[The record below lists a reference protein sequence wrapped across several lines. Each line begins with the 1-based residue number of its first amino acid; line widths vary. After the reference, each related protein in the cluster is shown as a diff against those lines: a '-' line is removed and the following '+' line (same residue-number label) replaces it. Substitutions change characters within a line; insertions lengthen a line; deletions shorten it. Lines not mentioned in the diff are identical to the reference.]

1 MKITMLGTGT
11 SCGVPFIGCHCPV
24 CLSEDPKDKRCRSSI
39 LIEKGNTKVVIDT
52 GYEFRLQCLR
62 SGVERLDGVLYT
74 HAHPDHLF
82 GLDDLRAFYRE
93 EKSVDI
99 WGSKGTIDRIKTLYP
114 YVFKP
119 FSNDGLPH
127 LSPHIASQGVPF
139 LVGEIEF
146 IPFFMTHGPVEST
159 GYRFGN
165 CAYVTDVSDIRE
177 EENLKHLENLDVL
190 IIDALMEKKHPS
202 HLSFGEACEIGKKC
216 GAKRVYFTHISHT
229 MKHVDIERK
238 YNGIA
243 KPSYDTMTV
252 EVDDE

>member
-99 WGSKGTIDRIKTLYP
+99 WGGKETIDRIKTLYP

-146 IPFFMTHGPVEST
+146 IPFFMTHGPMEST
-159 GYRFGN
+159 GYRFEN

-177 EENLKHLENLDVL
+177 EENLKYLENLDVL

>member
-1 MKITMLGTGT
+1 MLGTGT

-146 IPFFMTHGPVEST
+146 IPFFMTHGPMEST

-177 EENLKHLENLDVL
+177 EENLKYLENLDVL

>member
-139 LVGEIEF
+139 LVGDIEF

-177 EENLKHLENLDVL
+177 EENLKYLESLDVL

>member
-146 IPFFMTHGPVEST
+146 IPFFMTHGPMEST

-177 EENLKHLENLDVL
+177 EENLKYLENLDVL

-202 HLSFGEACEIGKKC
+202 HLSFKEACEIGKKC
-216 GAKRVYFTHISHT
+216 GSKRVYFTHISHT

>member
-139 LVGEIEF
+139 LVGDIEF

-177 EENLKHLENLDVL
+177 EENLKYLENLDVL

-243 KPSYDTMTV
+243 KPSYDTMIL

>member
-39 LIEKGNTKVVIDT
+39 LIEKGNTKVVVDT

-146 IPFFMTHGPVEST
+146 IPFFMTHGPMEST

-177 EENLKHLENLDVL
+177 EENLKYLENLDVL

-202 HLSFGEACEIGKKC
+202 HLSFIEACEIGKKC

>member
-39 LIEKGNTKVVIDT
+39 LIEKGNTKVGIDT

-146 IPFFMTHGPVEST
+146 IPFFMTHGPMEST

-177 EENLKHLENLDVL
+177 EENLKYLENLDVL

>member
-146 IPFFMTHGPVEST
+146 IPFFMTHGPMEST

-177 EENLKHLENLDVL
+177 EENLKYLENLDVL

-216 GAKRVYFTHISHT
+216 GANRVYFTHISHT

>member
-146 IPFFMTHGPVEST
+146 IPFFMTHGPMEST

-177 EENLKHLENLDVL
+177 EENLNYLENLDVL

>member
-99 WGSKGTIDRIKTLYP
+99 WGSKETIDRIKTLYP

-146 IPFFMTHGPVEST
+146 IPFFMTHGPMEST

-177 EENLKHLENLDVL
+177 EENLKYLENLDVL

-202 HLSFGEACEIGKKC
+202 HLSFIEACEIGKKC

>member
-93 EKSVDI
+93 EKSVDM

-146 IPFFMTHGPVEST
+146 IPFFMTHGPMEST

-177 EENLKHLENLDVL
+177 EENLKYLENLDVL

-202 HLSFGEACEIGKKC
+202 HLSFKEACEIGKKC

>member
-24 CLSEDPKDKRCRSSI
+24 CLSEDPKDKRCRSSV

-93 EKSVDI
+93 EKRVDI

-177 EENLKHLENLDVL
+177 EENLKYLENLDVL

-202 HLSFGEACEIGKKC
+202 HLSFKEACEIGKKC

>member
-99 WGSKGTIDRIKTLYP
+99 WGSKGTIYRIKTLYP

-146 IPFFMTHGPVEST
+146 IPFFMTHGPMEST

-177 EENLKHLENLDVL
+177 EENLKYLENLDVL

>member
-1 MKITMLGTGT
+1 MLGTGT

-52 GYEFRLQCLR
+52 GYELRLQCLR

-146 IPFFMTHGPVEST
+146 IPFFMTHGPMEST

-177 EENLKHLENLDVL
+177 EENLKYLENLDVL

>member
-146 IPFFMTHGPVEST
+146 IPFFMTHGPMDST

-177 EENLKHLENLDVL
+177 EENLKYLENLDVL

>member
-99 WGSKGTIDRIKTLYP
+99 WGGKETIDRIKTLYP

-146 IPFFMTHGPVEST
+146 IPFFMTHGPMEST

-177 EENLKHLENLDVL
+177 EENLKYLENLDVL

-202 HLSFGEACEIGKKC
+202 HLSFIEACEIGKKC

>member
-11 SCGVPFIGCHCPV
+11 SCGVPFFGGHCPV

-146 IPFFMTHGPVEST
+146 IPFFMTHGPMEST

-177 EENLKHLENLDVL
+177 EENLKYLENLDVL

>member
-146 IPFFMTHGPVEST
+146 IPFFMTPGPMEST
-159 GYRFGN
+159 GYRFEN

-177 EENLKHLENLDVL
+177 EENLKYLENLDVL

>member
-177 EENLKHLENLDVL
+177 EENLKYLENLDVL

-243 KPSYDTMTV
+243 KPTYDTMTV

>member
-11 SCGVPFIGCHCPV
+11 SCGVPFIGCQCPV

-146 IPFFMTHGPVEST
+146 IPFFMTHGPMEST

-177 EENLKHLENLDVL
+177 EENLKYLENLDVL

>member
-74 HAHPDHLF
+74 HTHPDHLF

-177 EENLKHLENLDVL
+177 EENLKYLENLDVL

>member
-146 IPFFMTHGPVEST
+146 IPFFVTHGPMEST

-177 EENLKHLENLDVL
+177 EENLKYLENLDVL

-229 MKHVDIERK
+229 MKHADIERK

>member
-82 GLDDLRAFYRE
+82 GLDDLRAFHRE

-177 EENLKHLENLDVL
+177 EENLKYLENLDVL

>member
-146 IPFFMTHGPVEST
+146 IPFFMTHGPMEST

-177 EENLKHLENLDVL
+177 EENLKYLENLDVL

-202 HLSFGEACEIGKKC
+202 HLSVGEACEIGKKC

>member
-62 SGVERLDGVLYT
+62 SGVERLVGVLYT

-177 EENLKHLENLDVL
+177 EENLKYLENLDVL

>member
-146 IPFFMTHGPVEST
+146 IPFFMTHGPMEST

-177 EENLKHLENLDVL
+177 EENLKYLENLDVL

-216 GAKRVYFTHISHT
+216 GAKRVYLTHISHT

>member
-11 SCGVPFIGCHCPV
+11 SCGVPLIGCPCPV
-24 CLSEDPKDKRCRSSI
+24 CLSEDPKDRRCRSSI

-146 IPFFMTHGPVEST
+146 IPFFMTHGPMEST

>member
-52 GYEFRLQCLR
+52 GYEFRIQCLR

-74 HAHPDHLF
+74 HTHPDHLF

-93 EKSVDI
+93 GKSVDI

-146 IPFFMTHGPVEST
+146 IPFFMTHGPMEST

-177 EENLKHLENLDVL
+177 EENLKYLENLDVL

-202 HLSFGEACEIGKKC
+202 HLSFKEACEIGKKC

>member
-24 CLSEDPKDKRCRSSI
+24 CLSADPKDKRCRSSI

-93 EKSVDI
+93 VKSVDI
-99 WGSKGTIDRIKTLYP
+99 WGGKETIDRIKTLYP

-146 IPFFMTHGPVEST
+146 IPFFMTHGPMEST

-165 CAYVTDVSDIRE
+165 CAYVTDVSDRRE
-177 EENLKHLENLDVL
+177 EENLKYLESLDVL

-202 HLSFGEACEIGKKC
+202 HLSFIEACEIGKKC

>member
-99 WGSKGTIDRIKTLYP
+99 WGGKETIDRIKTLYP

-146 IPFFMTHGPVEST
+146 ISFFMTHGPMEST

-177 EENLKHLENLDVL
+177 EENLKYLENLDVL

>member
-52 GYEFRLQCLR
+52 GSEFRLQCLR

-82 GLDDLRAFYRE
+82 GLDDLRAFCRE

-146 IPFFMTHGPVEST
+146 IPFFMTHGPMEST
-159 GYRFGN
+159 GYRFEN

-177 EENLKHLENLDVL
+177 EENLKYLENLDVL

-202 HLSFGEACEIGKKC
+202 HLSFKEACEIGKKC

>member
-177 EENLKHLENLDVL
+177 EENLKYLENLDVL
-190 IIDALMEKKHPS
+190 IIDDLMEKKHPS

>member
-146 IPFFMTHGPVEST
+146 IPFFMTHGPMEST

-177 EENLKHLENLDVL
+177 EENLKYLENLDVL

-202 HLSFGEACEIGKKC
+202 HLSFGEACKIGKKC

>member
-1 MKITMLGTGT
+1 ML
-11 SCGVPFIGCHCPV
+11 
-24 CLSEDPKDKRCRSSI
+24 SSNI
-39 LIEKGNTKVVIDT
+39 
-52 GYEFRLQCLR
+52 
-62 SGVERLDGVLYT
+62 
-74 HAHPDHLF
+74 

-146 IPFFMTHGPVEST
+146 IPFFMTHGPMEST
-159 GYRFGN
+159 GYRFEN

-177 EENLKHLENLDVL
+177 EENLKYLENLDVL

-202 HLSFGEACEIGKKC
+202 HLSFKEACEIGKKC

>member
-93 EKSVDI
+93 EKCVDI

-127 LSPHIASQGVPF
+127 LSPHIASPGVPF

-146 IPFFMTHGPVEST
+146 IPFFMTHGPMEST

-177 EENLKHLENLDVL
+177 EENLKYLENLDVL

>member
-146 IPFFMTHGPVEST
+146 IPFFMTHGPMEST

-177 EENLKHLENLDVL
+177 EENLKYLENLDVL

-216 GAKRVYFTHISHT
+216 GAKRVYFTHVSHT

>member
-99 WGSKGTIDRIKTLYP
+99 WGSKGTIDRIKTL
-114 YVFKP
+114 
-119 FSNDGLPH
+119 
-127 LSPHIASQGVPF
+127 
-139 LVGEIEF
+139 
-146 IPFFMTHGPVEST
+146 
-159 GYRFGN
+159 
-165 CAYVTDVSDIRE
+165 
-177 EENLKHLENLDVL
+177 
-190 IIDALMEKKHPS
+190 
-202 HLSFGEACEIGKKC
+202 
-216 GAKRVYFTHISHT
+216 
-229 MKHVDIERK
+229 
-238 YNGIA
+238 
-243 KPSYDTMTV
+243 
-252 EVDDE
+252 